1 MAEPV
6 YFYTARVNARTHS
19 VLYKTHTPDLEPG
32 TIIQHRYASG
42 ASSTVTIGQY
52 LGTELPAHLL
62 SRALSES
69 KWPFII
75 SAF

>member
-1 MAEPV
+1 MPQPV

-19 VLYKTHTPDLEPG
+19 VLYKTHNPDLEPD
-32 TIIQHRYASG
+32 TIIQHRYANG
-42 ASSTVTIGQY
+42 ASSTVTIGQF

-62 SRALSES
+62 SRARSS
-69 KWPFII
+69 SQWPLII

>member
-1 MAEPV
+1 MPQPV

-19 VLYKTHTPDLEPG
+19 VLYKTHNPDLEPG
-32 TIIQHRYASG
+32 TIIQHRYANG
-42 ASSTVTIGQY
+42 ASSTVTIGQF

-62 SRALSES
+62 SRAQSES